1 MPKQGKVRML
11 NWKRKLLCFLFYV
24 LELFSVKSRV
34 VHRVYE
40 KWIGDIFVDEFHMA
54 EVTAHDRVLHIGCG
68 SLPTMSILAAKEA
81 KATVVAID
89 TDQKA
94 LQHATQYIAKQNL
107 SHRICTEFGD
117 GATYPLGSFD
127 VIFIATNVTPV
138 EAVFRNLVSSMKPQ
152 VRIICRDLGFGVLH
166 LLENQEFSSF
176 FSIQAVQV
184 HQRSSSLLITKKR

>member
-1 MPKQGKVRML
+1 MLKHDTVWML

-24 LELFSVKSRV
+24 LELFSVRSHV
-34 VHRVYE
+34 IHRIYD

-54 EVTAHDRVLHIGCG
+54 QVTAQDRVIHIGCG

-89 TDQKA
+89 TDEKA
-94 LQHATQYIAKQNL
+94 VQRAKQYIAKQGF
-107 SHRICTEFGD
+107 SHYIHVELGD
-117 GATYPLGSFD
+117 GASYPLGSFD

-138 EAVFRNLVSSMKPQ
+138 DAVFCNLASSMKPE

-166 LLENQEFSSF
+166 LLGNQEFASF
-176 FSIQAVQV
+176 FSIKATQV
-184 HQRSSSLLITKKR
+184 HQRSSSLLIIKKP